1 MTEKKAAGAKAP
13 AVVLLSGGLDSTTV
27 LAYAASKGHELYAL
41 SFSYGQRHTIEL
53 DAARAVAKAFKVADH
68 AVINLDI
75 GGLTRSSL
83 TGHSEVPKHD
93 TVEEIGGEIP
103 STYVPA
109 RNIIFLA
116 IAAARAEA
124 VGASDI
130 YIGVNAVDYSGY
142 PDCRPEFIRAFQ
154 HALDL
159 GTKNGVTGNPF
170 TIHHPLSGMTKADII
185 RLGTK
190 LGVDYSLTHSCYDP
204 TPEGLACGRCDS
216 CLLRKKGFL
225 EAGIPDPTKYL

>member
-1 MTEKKAAGAKAP
+1 MTEIKAAGAKTP

-27 LAYAASKGHELYAL
+27 LAYAASKGHELYAI

-53 DAARAVAKAFKVADH
+53 VAAKRIAQAFNVADH

-83 TGHSEVPKHD
+83 TGHSDVPKHE

-109 RNIIFLA
+109 RNIIFLS

-124 VGASDI
+124 VGATDI

-142 PDCRPEFIRAFQ
+142 PDCRPEFIAAFQ
-154 HALDL
+154 RALDL
-159 GTKNGVTGNPF
+159 GTKNGVSGNPF
-170 TIHHPLSGMTKADII
+170 TIHHPLSGMSKADII

-204 TPEGLACGRCDS
+204 TSEGLACGHCDS
-216 CLLRKKGFL
+216 CLLRKKGFE
-225 EAGIPDPTKYL
+225 EAGIQDPTRYL